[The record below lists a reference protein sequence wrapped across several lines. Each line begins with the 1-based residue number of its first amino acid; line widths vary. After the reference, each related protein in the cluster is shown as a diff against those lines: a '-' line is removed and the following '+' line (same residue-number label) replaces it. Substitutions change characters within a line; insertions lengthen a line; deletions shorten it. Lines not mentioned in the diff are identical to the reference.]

1 MTTLA
6 DILAAGGGH
15 LPAGWDASAHALLI
29 PDAVYQA
36 VMAEQA
42 QNTPAGWQ
50 HRVEPV
56 VLDGAIHHGI
66 GADVLTEAEGLGIF
80 AHIFS
85 GLDRTLA
92 ASVLVVPWPEFE
104 ALLPPP
110 PPEAIP

>member
-1 MTTLA
+1 MITLA
-6 DILAAGGGH
+6 DILTQGNGH
-15 LPAGWDASAHALLI
+15 LPPGWDSSAHALLI

-50 HRVEPV
+50 HRIEPV
-56 VLDGAIHHGI
+56 LLDGAIHHGI

-80 AHIFS
+80 AHVFS

-92 ASVLVVPWPEFE
+92 ATVLVVPFAEFQ

-110 PPEAIP
+110 TEELI